1 MKIAVTGGVGF
12 IGSNF
17 VRFVCKKYP
26 EIQVINIDKMTY
38 AANPL
43 TLEFLSE
50 FTNHTFMKLDICHAT
65 EIKEILN
72 ECDIIVH
79 FAAETHVDR
88 SLANPETFL
97 LTDILGTYRILEVVK
112 NSRSITK
119 YIHISTDEVYGSIES
134 GSFAEHSPLN
144 PTNPYAASKASAD
157 LLVIS
162 YIRCY
167 KIPALIVRFTNNFG
181 PFQHP
186 EKFIPLAIT
195 NALENKKIPLYGDGQ
210 QIRDWLYVLDT
221 CRAIDLLIEKGEPGQ
236 IYNVSAC
243 QERKNI
249 DVLCKILKALG
260 KDKNLIINV
269 PDRIAH
275 DKRYSLSSEKIQKLG
290 FYPVYDFE
298 KGIDE
303 TISWYVNNEKW
314 WKFIKN
320 SPEFQKYYK
329 SRYPDL

>member
-1 MKIAVTGGVGF
+1 MKIAVTGGAGF

-17 VRFVCKKYP
+17 VRFICEKYP
-26 EIQVINIDKMTY
+26 EIQVLNIDKMTY
-38 AANPL
+38 AANPI
-43 TLEFLSE
+43 TVEFLNE
-50 FTNHTFMKLDICHAT
+50 FTNHTFIKIDICHAT
-65 EIKEILN
+65 EIKEALD
-72 ECDIIVH
+72 ECNIIVH

-88 SLANPETFL
+88 SLENPETFL
-97 LTDILGTYRILEVVK
+97 LTDILGTHRILEVVK
-112 NSRSITK
+112 NSKVIKK

-134 GSFAEHSPLN
+134 GSFVEHSSLN

-157 LLVIS
+157 LLVLS

-167 KIPALIVRFTNNFG
+167 NIPALIVRFTNNFG

-195 NALENKKIPLYGDGQ
+195 NALENKKIPLYGDGKQ
-210 QIRDWLYVLDT
+210 VRDWLYVLDT
-221 CRAIDLLIEKGEPGQ
+221 CRAIDLLIEKGQPGQ
-236 IYNVSAC
+236 IYNVSAH

-249 DVLCKILKALG
+249 DVLYKILEVLG
-260 KDKNLIINV
+260 KDKILIVSV

-290 FYPVYDFE
+290 FCPVYDFE
-298 KGIDE
+298 KGLDE
-303 TISWYVNNEKW
+303 TIKWYVNNEKW